1 MSCTAKGGARAVAA
15 ASLALLVSCS
25 GDESGY
31 CAGSFTGGRAEAA
44 MVCTPP
50 GCSAEDAEDTI
61 DDSPASSVGLDFP
74 AGGGEITV
82 RATAPGDD
90 SFPSGANPGA
100 LMKFPVVNLKNSGVT
115 FTLYND
121 GAVVSTGSG
130 GAQATNGPVPGAGE
144 KAYYSGASTPVA
156 FDAVEA
162 QVTISGNAEPLTVSV
177 YEICGDN

>member
-1 MSCTAKGGARAVAA
+1 MSRTARGARAVAA
-15 ASLALLVSCS
+15 ASLALLVSCG

-31 CAGSFTGGRAEAA
+31 CAGSFVGGRAEAA
-44 MVCTPP
+44 MVCPG
-50 GCSAEDAEDTI
+50 GCSAEWAEEAI
-61 DDSPASSVGLDFP
+61 DDSSGSSVGLDFP

-90 SFPSGANPGA
+90 TFPSGANPGA

-121 GAVVSTGSG
+121 GAVVSSASG
-130 GAQATNGPVPGAGE
+130 GAMVTNGAVRGAGE
-144 KAYYSGASTPVA
+144 KTWYGGASTPLD